1 MIRLASTILYTTSET
16 GFIELDEA
24 WILNFALNNGYT
36 QEDLDDMVANDI
48 PITEL
53 TEQLAHE
60 IWDVIDSDDTL
71 PIKVNKRI
79 LDGEHAGFDI
89 KEVD

>member
-24 WILNFALNNGYT
+24 WVINFALNNGYIME
-36 QEDLDDMVANDI
+36 QIAELSAVELAN
-48 PITEL
+48 E
-53 TEQLAHE
+53 LAHE

-71 PIKVNKRI
+71 PIKVNTRI

-89 KEVD
+89 KEVE

>member
-16 GFIELDEA
+16 GFIELDDA
-24 WILNFALNNGYT
+24 WIVNLATQNGYT
-36 QEDLDDMVANDI
+36 MEEISELSIV
-48 PITEL
+48 EL
-53 TEQLAHE
+53 TEQLVNE
-60 IWDVIDSDDTL
+60 IWDIVESDDTL

-89 KEVD
+89 KEVE

>member
-48 PITEL
+48 SITEL
-53 TEQLAHE
+53 TSELVNE
-60 IWDVIDSDDTL
+60 IWDVIESDDTL

-89 KEVD
+89 KEVE